1 MIKRNFFEIFDS
13 VYIIAEIGVN
23 HNGDINVAKKLID
36 KAKESGASAVK
47 FQSYKAENLANKDTP
62 KVKYQINNSEDK
74 NESHFQMLKK
84 YELSLKDHITL
95 KEYCDK
101 ANIDFLSTPYD
112 VESAILLNN
121 LNVKLFKVASADIVD
136 FQLHEYLSTTHK
148 PTIISTGM
156 SSLNE
161 IKMALSFYD
170 LKKSSIIL
178 LHCVS
183 NYPCSLSSLNLNSIK
198 VLKNNFDLPL
208 GFSDHSTDSSAA
220 CIAVALSS
228 KVIEKHLTLDKKMYG
243 PDHNASS
250 TPEEFMK
257 LVKDIRKTEI
267 ILGKPEKS
275 IQEEELE
282 MRIISRKSLYLSKNV
297 KVNQKVKAE
306 DFKLKRPGVG
316 ISPLDIKTIIGKC
329 YKRDLLEGE
338 LIKKED
344 IC

>member
-1 MIKRNFFEIFDS
+1 
-13 VYIIAEIGVN
+13 
-23 HNGDINVAKKLID
+23 
-36 KAKESGASAVK
+36 
-47 FQSYKAENLANKDTP
+47 
-62 KVKYQINNSEDK
+62 
-74 NESHFQMLKK
+74 
-84 YELSLKDHITL
+84 
-95 KEYCDK
+95 
-101 ANIDFLSTPYD
+101 
-112 VESAILLNN
+112 
-121 LNVKLFKVASADIVD
+121 
-136 FQLHEYLSTTHK
+136 
-148 PTIISTGM
+148 
-156 SSLNE
+156 
-161 IKMALSFYD
+161 MALSFYD

-208 GFSDHSTDSSAA
+208 GFSDYSTDSSAA

-329 YKRDLLEGE
+329 YKRDLW
-338 LIKKED
+338 KVN
-344 IC
+344 